1 MRAYIVHEN
10 GKRGIED
17 IPYDINSYGEYEAL
31 VKMISCGVCNG
42 TDMKII
48 HRNFKGID
56 DYPVVLGHEGVGEVV
71 ALGAKVKNLK
81 VGDRVLLPFVGKLP
95 VGYYSA
101 WGTYAEYNVVTD
113 AQAMVDDGLEPGDFA
128 FAQNVIPNS
137 IDPVDAAMIVTFR
150 EVYSTMGIFGFEGG
164 KSLALLGLGPVG
176 LSFVKFAKL
185 IGMSPIIAMDIDD
198 DKLELAKQ
206 LGADYV
212 INTKNKSFTDA
223 VLNIAPEGVDFALD
237 AVGVTSFIN
246 DGMAII
252 KPDAKVCVYGISA
265 KMNQEIDWSKN
276 PYNWTLQFNQFP
288 SKKREGKAHEQIIKW
303 IECGELDPAFFISHR
318 IPFEEM
324 DKAFDMIEN
333 KEKMLKMVVMF

>member
-1 MRAYIVHEN
+1 MKAYVVHEN

-17 IPYDINSYGEYEAL
+17 IPVSLDEYGEYEAL
-31 VKMISCGVCNG
+31 VKMIACGVCNG

-48 HRNFKGID
+48 HKSFKGVD

-71 ALGAKVKNLK
+71 KVGARVRNLK
-81 VGDRVLLPFVGKLP
+81 IGDRVLLPFIGKLP
-95 VGYYSA
+95 EGYYSA

-113 AQAMVDDGLEPGDFA
+113 ARAMLDDGLQPDDSA

-150 EVYSTMGIFGFEGG
+150 EVYSTMGIFGFEKG

-176 LSFVKFAKL
+176 LSFVRFAKL
-185 IGMSPIIAMDIDD
+185 IGMSPIIAMDIDNE
-198 DKLELAKQ
+198 KLELAKE

-212 INTKNKSFTDA
+212 INTRGKSIPDE
-223 VLNIAPEGVDFALD
+223 VRNLVSEGVDFALD

-252 KPDAKVCVYGISA
+252 KPDAKVCVYGISV
-265 KMNQEIDWSKN
+265 KMNAEVDWSKN

-288 SKKREGKAHEQIIKW
+288 SKRLEGQAHDQIIEW
-303 IECGELDPAFFISHR
+303 MENGQLDPAFFISHR
-318 IPFEEM
+318 IKFEEM

-333 KEKMLKMVVMF
+333 KEKMLKMVVVF